1 MVAPVRASSIARSLA
16 MIEFAVT
23 AHGLYFRFHLA
34 PETLVLMLIL
44 ARMVQRF
51 L

>member
-1 MVAPVRASSIARSLA
+1 

-23 AHGLYFRFHLA
+23 ARGLYFRFHLA

-44 ARMVQRF
+44 SRMFQRF